1 MDPMATDLD
10 GCLDDFLSAWHRSSV
25 RADLGPHVRRI
36 KDTVGIRFVGLA
48 LLSLML
54 HPDGWLKQAHSET
67 KGQGSPFIHY
77 ATADRATFFVGT
89 ILESS
94 ATADGQFLHRVRVEA
109 SAQPRR
115 DREISIIGG
124 RLPEAGTF
132 LLPLTIEAGQWTLMA
147 PLTRAHELGS
157 REAPSAIK
165 ALLRW
170 QNESEAPVLKRLDSW
185 LSWTTH
191 PVLFVRHPQSPQVPP
206 RRARFGHDSIAC
218 GRFDRRV
225 RKAETSADERRTLLS
240 LVALSEAVQ
249 VPTGSP
255 VVCIPIFPPT
265 KNTSSTYSWTGR
277 HTAFPD
283 NTSKVASE
291 STGTASLPPTVYG
304 P

>member
-1 MDPMATDLD
+1 MKSRKSRHRHQRATSLGDALSEVISPLAKQRRKPIDRVRLAWPTVCGIELARCTTPIAVNGTALRIEALD
-10 GCLDDFLSAWHRSSV
+10 AHWASVLATLEEAILAEVQALVPKVEALQIELSTQSDGAGSGKGRNPCIAWTRWPQTSTDVLTTFYRHGTALPV
-25 RADLGPHVRRI
+25 RKPTWVLTMRRI

-132 LLPLTIEAGQWTLMA
+132 LLP
-147 PLTRAHELGS
+147 
-157 REAPSAIK
+157 
-165 ALLRW
+165 
-170 QNESEAPVLKRLDSW
+170 
-185 LSWTTH
+185 
-191 PVLFVRHPQSPQVPP
+191 
-206 RRARFGHDSIAC
+206 
-218 GRFDRRV
+218 
-225 RKAETSADERRTLLS
+225 
-240 LVALSEAVQ
+240 
-249 VPTGSP
+249 
-255 VVCIPIFPPT
+255 
-265 KNTSSTYSWTGR
+265 
-277 HTAFPD
+277 
-283 NTSKVASE
+283 
-291 STGTASLPPTVYG
+291 
-304 P
+304 

>member
-1 MDPMATDLD
+1 M
-10 GCLDDFLSAWHRSSV
+10 
-25 RADLGPHVRRI
+25 RRI

-185 LSWTTH
+185 LGWTTH
-191 PVLFVRHPQSPQVPP
+191 PVLFVR
-206 RRARFGHDSIAC
+206 RASLEALRYHRAELVSVMTPS
-218 GRFDRRV
+218 RV
-225 RKAETSADERRTLLS
+225 DVLTAAYEEAEASADERRTLLS
-240 LVALSEAVQ
+240 LMALSSRAGCRWVARRLYTHISADKEHELY
-249 VPTGSP
+249 
-255 VVCIPIFPPT
+255 IF
-265 KNTSSTYSWTGR
+265 WTGR
-277 HTAFPD
+277 HTLSLTTLRKCAER
-283 NTSKVASE
+283 K
-291 STGTASLPPTVYG
+291 STGGLFAADCIRAVRAPIG
-304 P
+304 R